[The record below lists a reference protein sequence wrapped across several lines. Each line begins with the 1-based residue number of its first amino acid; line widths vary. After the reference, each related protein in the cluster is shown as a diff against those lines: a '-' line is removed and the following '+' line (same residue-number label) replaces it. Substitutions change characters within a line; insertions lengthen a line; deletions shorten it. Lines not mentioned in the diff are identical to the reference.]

1 MSGMH
6 PAGDL
11 ALVGAAV
18 VAIGLSILLIVRAGL
33 HPFIG
38 LLCGSFVMGALAGMT
53 PQDTARSIQLGF
65 GDVMGGAGMVIAL
78 GLTLGAMLQISGAA
92 GVIAAAALRTVGVR
106 HAGWGSLA
114 ASLII
119 GLPLFFETGVV
130 LLLPIIA
137 AAAALAVRG
146 RGAAVGSMNLA
157 LMLPA
162 LAGLAIVHSLLPPH
176 PGPLLA
182 VHELGASVGR
192 TMLYGFMIALPT
204 AAAAGPLFARCSARF
219 VTSRMTPAV
228 TPGMGPGTI
237 SGTAPG
243 IIAATAVD
251 ACMAPADV
259 AGPPLFRALAVILLP
274 VALIA
279 ANALRDLLPPTAAA
293 GISWLAPLGAP
304 VTALLIANLS
314 ALMLLWGRQSWD
326 RDVTTR
332 IWREAMGPAGTILL
346 SIGAGGALKQ
356 VLVAAGMA
364 GAVSRFA
371 DTGMLSPLV
380 TAWCIAVLI
389 RLSTGSATVATI
401 TAAGLMPGIVARTH
415 TSPEWTVLAIGAG
428 SVFFSHVNDAGFWLV
443 KGYLGTTTTDTFKT
457 WSVMVTF
464 ISVVALLLVLAASR
478 LI

>member
-1 MSGMH
+1 MSAMQ
-6 PAGDL
+6 PASDL

-18 VAIGLSILLIVRAGL
+18 IAIGLSILLIVRAGL

-38 LLCGSFVMGALAGMT
+38 LLCGAFVMGALAGMQ
-53 PQDTARSIQLGF
+53 PQDTARSIQQGF

-78 GLTLGAMLQISGAA
+78 GLTLGAMLQFSGAA
-92 GVIAAAALRTVGVR
+92 AVIAAAALQRVGVR

-137 AAAALAVRG
+137 AAAALAVRA
-146 RGAAVGSMNLA
+146 RGAAVEGMNLT

-182 VHELGASVGR
+182 VHELGAGVGR

-204 AAAAGPLFARCSARF
+204 AIAAGPLFARCSAHF
-219 VTSRMTPAV
+219 VTTSGMTPGV
-228 TPGMGPGTI
+228 
-237 SGTAPG
+237 APV
-243 IIAATAVD
+243 AAA
-251 ACMAPADV
+251 AAE
-259 AGPPLFRALAVILLP
+259 PPLSKALTVILLP

-279 ANALRDLLPPTAAA
+279 ANALRDLLPPAAAA
-293 GISWLAPLGAP
+293 GTGWLDPLGTP
-304 VTALLIANLS
+304 VTALLIANLA
-314 ALMLLWGRQSWD
+314 ALVLLWGRQAWN

-332 IWREAMGPAGTILL
+332 IWREAMGPAGNILL

-371 DTGMLSPLV
+371 DTGLLPPLV
-380 TAWCIAVLI
+380 TAWGIAVLI

-443 KGYLGTTTTDTFKT
+443 KGYLGTSTMDTFKT